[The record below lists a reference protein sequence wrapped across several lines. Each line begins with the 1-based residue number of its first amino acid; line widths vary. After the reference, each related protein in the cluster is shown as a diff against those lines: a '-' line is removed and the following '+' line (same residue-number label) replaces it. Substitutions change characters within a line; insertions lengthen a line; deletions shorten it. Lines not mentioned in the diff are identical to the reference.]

1 MTKNPLKINNFHLAF
16 MADEGCEGQNLV
28 LAIWMLCKVKIEAQY
43 ANTKEVIQEGPLNQ
57 IFINHSLSL

>member
-1 MTKNPLKINNFHLAF
+1 MAF